1 MGPDVVVLAEPLV
14 DDDLGLPGGGEPFGI
29 QDFAAQGSIEA
40 FVVTVLPWRARVDMD
55 RLDADTDEP
64 FLEDRR
70 CELRAVVGPYV
81 LRLATVDKQRIK
93 GIQDLCRAHL
103 GGNRHG

>member
-1 MGPDVVVLAEPLV
+1 MVVLAQPLI
-14 DDDLGLPGGGEPFGI
+14 DDGLGLPGGGEPFGI

-40 FVVTVLPWRARVDMD
+40 LIVAIFPGRARVDIY

-64 FLEDRR
+64 ILEDRR

-81 LRLATVDKQRIK
+81 LRLSSPLVLYQ
-93 GIQDLCRAHL
+93 
-103 GGNRHG
+103 